1 MGPDRPLSKEERSC
15 QKFVQ
20 EFYDWY
26 TAPAKMDKKNPDGD
40 LDMDDV
46 LELKPQ
52 LLDKGLFSLIKN
64 DRDCVATEQG
74 ICDLDFDPFFGSQD
88 PSQKYLVK
96 DIQLKENR
104 CRVPMM
110 EVRDGVLQE
119 SSTVEAELEKQKDHW
134 VLYNFYYN
142 FPDRNDGS
150 SNNLRG
156 LFQQWDAYHRKQNN
170 RQ

>member
-74 ICDLDFDPFFGSQD
+74 ICDLDFDQGHSAERKPLQGSD
-88 PSQKYLVK
+88 DGGARRSFAGVIHSRGRVGKAERSLGF
-96 DIQLKENR
+96 IQFL
-104 CRVPMM
+104 
-110 EVRDGVLQE
+110 L
-119 SSTVEAELEKQKDHW
+119 
-134 VLYNFYYN
+134 
-142 FPDRNDGS
+142 
-150 SNNLRG
+150 
-156 LFQQWDAYHRKQNN
+156 
-170 RQ
+170 